1 MSRFPD
7 IVGIVMQIDVPRD
20 DSLGRCVPLLV
31 SRQAA
36 ATPGAPALIDGDRTL
51 TYAELHARAVH
62 LAQHLRTLG
71 VGPEVLVGLCVARSA
86 GMVVGALG
94 ILMAGGAYLPLDS
107 TYPPERLGFMLAD
120 AQVPVLV
127 SEPGLVDRLPA
138 GAWQTV
144 ALDVGEALSHP
155 VPMVAL
161 PEDLTPEH
169 LAYVIYTSGSTGRP
183 KGVEVT
189 HRSLLNLVH
198 WHRETFAVTSADRA
212 TQLVS
217 PSFDATVWEIW
228 PYLTVGATVYFAG
241 DETRVSAERLRD
253 WMVEQGITISF
264 LPTLLAERAIELA
277 WPAATALRVM
287 LTGADT
293 LHHYPP
299 PGLPFA
305 LVNNYG
311 PTEATVV
318 ATSGRVLPEA
328 HPSDRPSIGRPIAG
342 VQVYLLDGQMQRVT
356 TGEPGELYIGGA
368 GVARGYLNRPAL
380 TAERFISNPF
390 SAVPG
395 DQLYKTGDRAYSL
408 PDGRLAFIGR
418 ADDQIKLRGCRIE
431 PGEIV
436 AALNQHAGVQASAVV
451 AREETP
457 GDPRLVAYLVL
468 SAGAEPSAAAL
479 REHLATRLPD
489 YMVPSTLV
497 CLPALPL
504 NASGKVDRASLPAPD
519 ETNILPASD
528 RDAPRTPL
536 EERVAAIL
544 AELLEVERVGVHD
557 NFFLL
562 GGHSLLATQVIMW
575 VNATFGVELP
585 MRVLF
590 DAPTVARL
598 AAEIERRIIAC
609 LEPISED
616 DVQRVLGA

>member
-7 IVGIVMQIDVPRD
+7 IVGIAMQIDVPRD

-62 LAQHLRTLG
+62 LAHHLRTLG
-71 VGPEVLVGLCVARSA
+71 VGPEVVVGLCVARSA

-144 ALDVGEALSHP
+144 ALELEQALSHP
-155 VPMVAL
+155 IPMAAL
-161 PEDLTPEH
+161 PDDLTPEH

-198 WHRETFAVTSADRA
+198 WHRETFAVTSGDRA
-212 TQLVS
+212 TQVVS
-217 PSFDATVWEIW
+217 PSFDAAVWEIW

-264 LPTLLAERAIELA
+264 VPTSLAERAIELA

-293 LHHYPP
+293 LHYYPP

-318 ATSGRVLPEA
+318 ATSGRVLPET
-328 HPSDRPSIGRPIAG
+328 HPSGRPSIGRPIAG
-342 VQVYLLDGQMQRVT
+342 VQVYLLDDQMQRVT

-380 TAERFISNPF
+380 TAQRFIVNPF

-395 DQLYKTGDRAYSL
+395 DRLYKTGDRAYSL
-408 PDGRLAFIGR
+408 SDGRLAFIGR
-418 ADDQIKLRGCRIE
+418 TDDQIKLRGHRIE
-431 PGEIV
+431 PGEVV
-436 AALNQHAGVQASAVV
+436 AALDQHAGVQASAVV
-451 AREETP
+451 AREDTP

-468 SAGAEPSAAAL
+468 SDGAEPSAGAL
-479 REHLATRLPD
+479 REHLATRLPN
-489 YMVPSTLV
+489 YMTPSTFV

-504 NASGKVDRASLPAPD
+504 NAGGKVDRASLPAPD
-519 ETNILPASD
+519 VENTLPVSD

-598 AAEIERRIIAC
+598 AAEIERRIIAR
-609 LEPISED
+609 LEAISED